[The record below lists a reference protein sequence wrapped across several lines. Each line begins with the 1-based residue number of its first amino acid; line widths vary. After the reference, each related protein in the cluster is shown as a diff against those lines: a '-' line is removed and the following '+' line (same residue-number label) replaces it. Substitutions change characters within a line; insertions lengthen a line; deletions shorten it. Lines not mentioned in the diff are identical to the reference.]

1 MGKLRGKLLFLRGKF
16 REYINAHDIWLSR
29 CPLRGGA
36 HRHVCPAYAQYS
48 AQYTQVARVSLRGG
62 SSERRT
68 MSNTTPQMEALAE
81 AFAQAIVPVLATLVA
96 QPAQTVTQAVTT
108 VANKASEAAAD
119 IYGEAGFV
127 YLSRV
132 KLPALKKAGV
142 IPYGTTVKQALEAG
156 LMDNTRVDPATAT
169 KAPSAGT
176 TVTAAKQ
183 ASSGLTAGQIRGM
196 NRAQIAQHIPRKDL
210 IALL

>member
-16 REYINAHDIWLSR
+16 PEYINAHDIWLSR

-81 AFAQAIVPVLATLVA
+81 AFAQALMPVVAMLA

-108 VANKASEAAAD
+108 VAKTGQRRISQAVKNK
-119 IYGEAGFV
+119 
-127 YLSRV
+127 
-132 KLPALKKAGV
+132 
-142 IPYGTTVKQALEAG
+142 VKQ
-156 LMDNTRVDPATAT
+156 MRVRNGGPVPNGVPCWQLIDDGIIDADGNYIAEV

-183 ASSGLTAGQIRGM
+183 ASSGLTAGDIKRM
-196 NRAQIAQHIPRKDL
+196 NRAELAQHISRKDL

>member
-1 MGKLRGKLLFLRGKF
+1 MGKLRGKLLLLRGKF
-16 REYINAHDIWLSR
+16 REYINAHDVWLSR

-48 AQYTQVARVSLRGG
+48 VQYTQVARVSLRGG

-81 AFAQAIVPVLATLVA
+81 AFAQALMPVVAMLA

-108 VANKASEAAAD
+108 VANKAQKITWATRQKVKANRVRNGGQIPDGVPCEELFAAGIITIDGDYIA
-119 IYGEAGFV
+119 EV
-127 YLSRV
+127 
-132 KLPALKKAGV
+132 
-142 IPYGTTVKQALEAG
+142 
-156 LMDNTRVDPATAT
+156 

-183 ASSGLTAGQIRGM
+183 ASSGLTAGDIKRM
-196 NRAQIAQHIPRKDL
+196 NRAELAQHISRKDL

>member
-68 MSNTTPQMEALAE
+68 MSNTTPEMEALAT
-81 AFAQAIVPVLATLVA
+81 AFAQTLVSMLPA
-96 QPAQTVTQAVTT
+96 MLTQPAQTVTQAVTT
-108 VANKASEAAAD
+108 VATQASEAAAN
-119 IYGEAGFV
+119 IYGEAGFP
-127 YLSRV
+127 YLSKV

-156 LMDNTRVDPATAT
+156 LMDNTRVDPAIAT
-169 KAPSAGT
+169 QAPSAGT
-176 TVTAAKQ
+176 TVTATKAKL
-183 ASSGLTAGQIRGM
+183 SAGDIKRM
-196 NRAQIAQHIPRKDL
+196 NRAQLAQHISRKDL